1 MKNLFQIA
9 TWFFFFLSICIWI
22 FLLRWEILFSM
33 QAYKIIKNILLP
45 GYLIITW
52 LMIWYLTAK
61 IWSKQDDDTQK
72 VYTKSFIIWIV
83 SGVILA
89 LSYMFI

>member
-1 MKNLFQIA
+1 MKTFFEII